1 MENPLCKS
9 LYINFTLACVSLH
22 CRVYSCYVFNKED
35 YPMKNKLSVLLISS
49 VLAMSLTSASASAFT
64 NGIALDHKHSK
75 YGSKHTQKS
84 ERFMQN
90 KFKKMARYLDLND
103 EQREQA
109 KVIHQEAKANSVE
122 LKESLKSFHEQ
133 SKILT
138 MKDSFNEQA
147 FIDLQNEYQETFAQM
162 ALIKAKSKNSFIKIL
177 TEEQLEKMKS
187 HKRFGRKRAHFSE

>member
-22 CRVYSCYVFNKED
+22 CSLYSCYVFNKED

-64 NGIALDHKHSK
+64 NGLFHDHKHSK
-75 YGSKHTQKS
+75 DGSKHTQKS

-109 KVIHQEAKANSVE
+109 KVIHQEAKVNSVE
-122 LKESLKSFHEQ
+122 LKESLKSFREQ

-138 MKDSFNEQA
+138 MEDSFNEQA

-177 TEEQLEKMKS
+177 TQEQLEKMKS